1 MDASIRHP
9 LLGDYLRHLRTREP
23 QDGHKRLSRH
33 ELATWAGVSYGYI
46 TRLEQGGADNPS
58 PEVLD
63 RIADALQVHPLERQH
78 LHDLVT
84 YVRPADEPF
93 ANYEERHEV
102 TPVMRLAVDRL
113 VPHLCGYV
121 DDAWN
126 VIYANAEYARI
137 YRHITDVGNV
147 LEWFFAVPEAQA
159 IMLEWEPEARL
170 TVAWLRALMVQ
181 NASNPMFHKL
191 LTDLGRHADFRRMWN
206 LQEIVMGRAT
216 PYMRVRD
223 LDCGEDLNL
232 LAQVYQW
239 PDPTQDLQ
247 LYLGIRT

>member
-1 MDASIRHP
+1 MDASVRHP
-9 LLGDYLRHLRTREP
+9 QLGGYLRHLRTREP
-23 QDGHKRLSRH
+23 QDGHRRLSRH

-58 PEVLD
+58 DEVLD
-63 RIADALQVHPLERQH
+63 RIADALQAHPLERQH
-78 LHDLVT
+78 LHDLVA
-84 YVRPADEPF
+84 YARPPEEPF
-93 ANYEERHEV
+93 PDHERRHHV
-102 TPVMRLAVDRL
+102 TPVMKQAVDNL
-113 VPHLCGYV
+113 APHLCGYV

-126 VIYANAEYARI
+126 VIYANSEYARI

-181 NASNPMFHKL
+181 NPGNPMFDKL
-191 LTDLGRHADFRRMWN
+191 LTDLSRHSDFRRMWE
-206 LQEIVMGRAT
+206 LQEIIMGRAT
-216 PYMRVRD
+216 PYMLVRD
-223 LDCGEDLNL
+223 LDSGADLTL
-232 LAQVYQW
+232 IAQVYQW
-239 PDPTQDLQ
+239 PDPTQHLQ